1 MAYQTDARETKNK
14 MSSFKI
20 KKTDPLFSAPLSMFE
35 IDNSASLN
43 KKSISESCAWRK
55 KQKGANISNHGDSW
69 HSPDGLMMRSDP
81 GFSEI

>member
-43 KKSISESCAWRK
+43 KKKHSRITRLAQRTKRRKHIESW
-55 KQKGANISNHGDSW
+55 G
-69 HSPDGLMMRSDP
+69 
-81 GFSEI
+81 

>member
-1 MAYQTDARETKNK
+1 
-14 MSSFKI
+14 
-20 KKTDPLFSAPLSMFE
+20 LFE

-43 KKSISESCAWRK
+43 KKSISESRAWRK
-55 KQKGANISNHGDSW
+55 EQKGANISNHGDSW

>member
-1 MAYQTDARETKNK
+1 MCLKMAYQTDARETKHK

-43 KKSISESCAWRK
+43 KKLISESRAWRK
-55 KQKGANISNHGDSW
+55 EQKGANIYNHGDSW
-69 HSPDGLMMRSDP
+69 HSPEALTTRSDH
-81 GFSEI
+81 G